1 MDGTALM
8 EKINSA
14 TGFIRFWVVLSVGWI
29 MLLMTVGLSQNG
41 LWGFLSKLNSKSF
54 MLFILPPVLLLGIG
68 YFLRWVFRGFR

>member
-14 TGFIRFWVVLSVGWI
+14 TGFIRFWIVLSVGWI

-41 LWGFLSKLNSKSF
+41 LWGLLSKLNSKSF

>member
-29 MLLMTVGLSQNG
+29 MLLMIVGLSQNG

>member
-14 TGFIRFWVVLSVGWI
+14 TGFIRFWIVLSVGWI

>member
-1 MDGTALM
+1 MDGTALI

-29 MLLMTVGLSQNG
+29 MLLMTVGLSQND

-54 MLFILPPVLLLGIG
+54 MFFILPPVLLLGIG

>member
-14 TGFIRFWVVLSVGWI
+14 TGFIRFWIVLSVGWI

-68 YFLRWVFRGFR
+68 DFLRWVFRGFR

>member
-14 TGFIRFWVVLSVGWI
+14 TGFIRVWVVLSVGWI
-29 MLLMTVGLSQNG
+29 MLLMTVDLSQNG
-41 LWGFLSKLNSKSF
+41 FWGFLSKLNSRSF

-68 YFLRWVFRGFR
+68 YSLRWIFRGFR

>member
-1 MDGTALM
+1 M

>member
-1 MDGTALM
+1 MDGTALI

-14 TGFIRFWVVLSVGWI
+14 TGFIRFWIVLSVGWI

-68 YFLRWVFRGFR
+68 YSLRWIFRGFR

>member
-1 MDGTALM
+1 MEGTALM

-14 TGFIRFWVVLSVGWI
+14 TGFIRFWIVLSVGWI

-68 YFLRWVFRGFR
+68 DFLRWVFRGFR

>member
-1 MDGTALM
+1 M

-29 MLLMTVGLSQNG
+29 MLLMTVDLSQNG
-41 LWGFLSKLNSKSF
+41 LWGFLSKLSFRSF

-68 YFLRWVFRGFR
+68 DFLRWVFRGFR

>member
-1 MDGTALM
+1 MDGTALI

-14 TGFIRFWVVLSVGWI
+14 TGFIRFWIVLSVGWI
-29 MLLMTVGLSQNG
+29 MLLMIVGLSQNG

-68 YFLRWVFRGFR
+68 DFLRWVFRGFR

>member
-1 MDGTALM
+1 MDGTALI

-14 TGFIRFWVVLSVGWI
+14 TGFIRFWIVLSVGWI